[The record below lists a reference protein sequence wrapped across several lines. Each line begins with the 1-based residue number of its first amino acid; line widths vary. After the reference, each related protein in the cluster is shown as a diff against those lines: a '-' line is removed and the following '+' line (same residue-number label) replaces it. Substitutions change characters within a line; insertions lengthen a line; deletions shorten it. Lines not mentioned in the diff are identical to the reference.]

1 MHYLCLAIALV
12 VSLQGAYMKFF
23 ARFSWFLSLLGF
35 LYNLFTT
42 YGNIQQVL
50 VIDVQIFSF
59 AISRN
64 QYFFFFLAF
73 FLVLNLLIV
82 MLGRMIHSIPGSLFF
97 VPHAGFW
104 TSSKYH
110 RGMANQILSNWTWVI
125 AATANYF
132 MIFWMLVLE
141 DTFHFE
147 GGSQSAIGWF
157 YKPGILMAVSLL
169 LPIIRL
175 FILNPDLL
183 AQRER
188 E

>member
-1 MHYLCLAIALV
+1 
-12 VSLQGAYMKFF
+12 MKFF

-50 VIDVQIFSF
+50 VIDMQIFSF

-64 QYFFFFLAF
+64 HYFFFFLAF
-73 FLVLNLLIV
+73 FLVLNLLLVI
-82 MLGRMIHSIPGSLFF
+82 LGKMVPSIPKSFFF
-97 VPHAGFW
+97 VPLACFW
-104 TSSKYH
+104 TSSKSN
-110 RGMANQILSNWTWVI
+110 RGMANQILTNWTWVI

-132 MIFWMLVLE
+132 MMYWMLVLE
-141 DTFHFE
+141 DTYHFE

-157 YKPGILMAVSLL
+157 YKPGILMAASLL
-169 LPIIRL
+169 LPIVRLCIR
-175 FILNPDLL
+175 NPDML